1 MLKHQTSIKLNQTNM
16 LLHKQSKKTELN
28 TERKAENEKKW
39 LKLDTSKRSSQ
50 ALILTVRLCQIYHK
64 SLNKQLIA
72 LS

>member
-39 LKLDTSKRSSQ
+39 LKLKTSKRSSQ
-50 ALILTVRLCQIYHK
+50 ALILTIPFSQIYHK
-64 SLNKQLIA
+64 SLNKRLTT
-72 LS
+72 LN